1 MRGHIN
7 YFKQEFKTRLSSE
20 VTVLVI
26 HGMNHTAASHRQ
38 WSRLDSHDYTIN
50 REMYFMV
57 FQNYQTSKKVYS
69 NKVHSLQRFTAASF
83 IDLWELFDNVR
94 TVASWKLW
102 KMWLK
107 HSLDRGKKTTNS
119 ELQKYSVIPSTIL
132 CSSPFGGPGP
142 WFNMLSAKQTTPT

>member
-26 HGMNHTAASHRQ
+26 HVMNHTAASHRQ

-57 FQNYQTSKKVYS
+57 FQNYQTSKK
-69 NKVHSLQRFTAASF
+69 SL
-83 IDLWELFDNVR
+83 
-94 TVASWKLW
+94 
-102 KMWLK
+102 
-107 HSLDRGKKTTNS
+107 
-119 ELQKYSVIPSTIL
+119 
-132 CSSPFGGPGP
+132 
-142 WFNMLSAKQTTPT
+142 